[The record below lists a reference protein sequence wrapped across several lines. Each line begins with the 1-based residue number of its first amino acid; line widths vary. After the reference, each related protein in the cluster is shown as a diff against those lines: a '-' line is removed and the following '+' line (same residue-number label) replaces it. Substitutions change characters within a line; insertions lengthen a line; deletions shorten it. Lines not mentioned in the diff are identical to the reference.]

1 MIEMN
6 IEFSDRIRSFLPKE
20 ISTRLTSQLAEA
32 DLSVPDAVK
41 RVLTP
46 ATRTIACLFTDI
58 RGFTNGTKGGDS
70 FIYDGVIPNTSLCSA
85 LIEKYRGIP
94 RKIGDLIFA
103 YFDDPSIDVNL
114 VRCLLAAFDIVEAN
128 SRFNRTNPQQI
139 SIRRYVLVAT
149 GNAEVG
155 NLGGTDSSIE
165 ITAVGEPVDLLSRMD
180 GLTKNPR
187 FRERVRETD
196 LILCPSTA
204 ARLRRMAVDWHIQRV
219 PLAELDVGIRDFEE
233 IDSVW
238 VLATDDHNRRALSAT
253 ERVMEEQ
260 RAATS
265 APNVPTVH

>member
-1 MIEMN
+1 MN

-20 ISTRLTSQLAEA
+20 ISDRLTRQLAETE
-32 DLSVPDAVK
+32 LSVPDAVK

-58 RGFTNGTKGGDS
+58 RGFTKGTKGGDS

-128 SRFNRTNPQQI
+128 SRFNRSNPQQI
-139 SIRRYVLVAT
+139 SIRRYVLVST
-149 GNAEVG
+149 GSAEVG

-165 ITAVGEPVDLLSRMD
+165 ITAVGEPVDLLSRLD
-180 GLTKNPR
+180 GLTKNSR

-196 LILCPSTA
+196 LILCPSTGE
-204 ARLRRMAVDWHIQRV
+204 RLRQTAFDWHMQRV
-219 PLAELDVGIRDFEE
+219 PLAELDLGVRDFEE
-233 IDSVW
+233 VDAVW
-238 VLATDDHNRRALSAT
+238 ALATDEHNRRALLAA
-253 ERVMEEQ
+253 ERSLEER
-260 RAATS
+260 RAATT
-265 APNVPTVH
+265 APSPNDT